1 MHRLASHDEP
11 TTSQETIMPK
21 DRLEI
26 FVEQVNIMRA
36 CQNEFFKSRS
46 QRALIAAKGL
56 EKDVDQQ
63 LAEFLGYENVK
74 KARELAA
81 TCYHEP
87 K

>member
-1 MHRLASHDEP
+1 
-11 TTSQETIMPK
+11 MPK

-56 EKDVDQQ
+56 EKDVDHQ
-63 LAEFLGYENVK
+63 LAEFLGFDTVQR
-74 KARELAA
+74 ARELAA
-81 TCYHEP
+81 TTYGHQT
-87 K
+87 